1 MVLISFFKLLG
12 KLTVFM
18 CLLVY
23 VYNILWI
30 TYSYAHLYF
39 IWIVWNEKYKLFP
52 ASIKDIFF

>member
-1 MVLISFFKLLG
+1 
-12 KLTVFM
+12 M
-18 CLLVY
+18 CLLMY

-30 TYSYAHLYF
+30 TYSYVHLYF